1 MSQLRNSCAT
11 EPRDAR
17 FLMSLLVKICGLSTP
32 ASVDAAIKAGADMVG
47 FVFFARSPRNVSIEA
62 AAALA
67 SRARGRAGIVALT
80 VDAEDAAL
88 ADIVAA
94 LRPDL
99 LQLHGRESPERLAHL
114 RALFG
119 VPLMKVIGVAVRSDL
134 AATQAYG
141 NADRFL
147 LDTKP
152 PADAALPGGNGLSFD
167 WTMLEGFNAQAPIM
181 LSGGLDS
188 DNVAEAIRVA
198 RPDGVDVSSGVERAP
213 GLKDEAKIA
222 AFIRAARVAET

>member
-1 MSQLRNSCAT
+1 
-11 EPRDAR
+11 
-17 FLMSLLVKICGLSTP
+17 MSLLVKICGLSTP